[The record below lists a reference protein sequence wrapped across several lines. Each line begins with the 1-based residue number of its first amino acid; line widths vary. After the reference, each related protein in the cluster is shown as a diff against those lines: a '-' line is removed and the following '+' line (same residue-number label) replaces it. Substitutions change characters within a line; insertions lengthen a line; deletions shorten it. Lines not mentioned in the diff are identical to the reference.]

1 MENRNKIESVLFI
14 LGRPLSVQEIAG
26 LTGIGSHGLIA
37 QKLLEL
43 KDEYTKRQGP
53 LELVNETEKWK
64 LCLKK
69 EYLYLSEKL
78 LSDSELDFPTQE
90 TLAVVAYKQ
99 PVLQAEIIKIRGN
112 KAYDHIHFLKENNFI
127 TSEKS
132 GRTRLLKLTQKFFDY
147 FDVVDNNL
155 KLKNE

>member
-14 LGRPLSVQEIAG
+14 LGRPVSVPEIAS
-26 LTGIGSHGLIA
+26 LTSIGSQGLIA

-43 KDEYTKRQGP
+43 KDEYSKRQGP
-53 LELVNETEKWK
+53 LELVNEADKWK

-90 TLAVVAYKQ
+90 TLAVIAYKQ

-112 KAYDHIHFLKENNFI
+112 KAYDHIHFLKESSFV

-132 GRTRLLKLTQKFFDY
+132 GRTRMLKLTQKFFDY